1 MQELFYQIALRQSD
15 YIGDITAKNLVNHFG
30 SAAAVFESKMSDL
43 TQVLGVGE
51 IAAQSILSRHSFGV
65 ADREI
70 EFIQKN
76 KVQTFF
82 YQDDKYPRRLQRV
95 EGAPFL
101 LFYQGQADFNV
112 SQVLAVVGTRKPTE
126 IGKRN
131 CEQLLSGLQDYKPL
145 IISGLAYGV
154 DICAHKKCLA
164 LGLPTIGV
172 VAHGLDMIYP
182 AVHQPVAAQMLE
194 NGGIISEF
202 ITQTEPNHKNFP
214 MRNRVIAGM
223 ADAVVVVETARVG
236 GSIITAEL
244 ANDYQKDVFA
254 IPGRLEDEFSQGC
267 NWLIKTHKAS
277 LLESW
282 EDLVY
287 VLRWDKLNQNKVQQV
302 QLFPELSSEEAKIVD
317 VLRAGQVHLDF
328 LVRNSGMS
336 VSKLASILLELE
348 FKAIVKPLAGKNYI
362 LH

>member
-1 MQELFYQIALRQSD
+1 MDELFYQIALRQSN
-15 YIGDITAKNLVNHFG
+15 YIGDITAKHLYNHFG
-30 SAAAVFESKMSDL
+30 SAQAVFGAKLSEI
-43 TQVLGVGE
+43 TQVVGVGE
-51 IAAQSILSRHSFGV
+51 VAANSILSQQSFHI
-65 ADREI
+65 AEREMN
-70 EFIQKN
+70 FIQKN

-82 YQDDKYPRRLQRV
+82 YKDVAYPKRLQRI

-101 LFYQGQADFNV
+101 LFFQGNADFNL

-126 IGKRN
+126 IGRRN
-131 CEQLLSGLQDYKPL
+131 CEQLLTGIQAYKPL
-145 IISGLAYGV
+145 IVSGLAYGV
-154 DICAHKKCLA
+154 DICAHKKALA

-182 AVHQPVAAQMLE
+182 AIHQPIAAQMLE
-194 NGGIISEF
+194 NGGILTEF
-202 ITQTEPNHKNFP
+202 ITQTEPNPQNFP

-223 ADAVVVVETARVG
+223 SDAVVVVETARAG

-277 LLESW
+277 LLETW

-287 VLRWDKLNQNKVQQV
+287 VLRWDKLTEHKAQQV
-302 QLFPELSSEEAKIVD
+302 QLFPELSSEETKIVD
-317 VLRAGQVHLDF
+317 ILRGGQVHLDL

-336 VSKLASILLELE
+336 VSKLASILLDLE

-362 LH
+362 LC

>member
-1 MQELFYQIALRQSD
+1 MDELFYQIALRQSD
-15 YIGDITAKNLVNHFG
+15 YIGDITAKHLYNHFG
-30 SAAAVFESKMSDL
+30 TAQAVFGAKMSDL
-43 TQVLGVGE
+43 TQVFGVGE
-51 IAAQSILSRHSFGV
+51 VAAQSILSRHSFRI
-65 ADREI
+65 AEREI
-70 EFIQKN
+70 EFIHKN

-82 YQDDKYPRRLQRV
+82 YQDEKYPKRLQRV

-101 LFYQGQADFNV
+101 LFYQGNAEFNLA
-112 SQVLAVVGTRKPTE
+112 QVLAVVGTRKPTE

-131 CEQLLSGLQDYKPL
+131 CEQLLAGIKEYKPL
-145 IISGLAYGV
+145 IVSGLAYGV

-182 AVHQPVAAQMLE
+182 PIHQPIAAQMLE
-194 NGGIISEF
+194 NGGILSEF
-202 ITQTEPNHKNFP
+202 VTNTEPSHKNFP

-223 ADAVVVVETARVG
+223 SDAVVVVETARTG

-287 VLRWDKLNQNKVQQV
+287 VLRWEKLAQNKTQQV
-302 QLFPELSSEEAKIVD
+302 QLFPDLSSEEEKVVNI
-317 VLRAGQVHLDF
+317 LRGGQVHLDL
-328 LVRNSGMS
+328 LVRNSGLS
-336 VSKLASILLELE
+336 VSKLAAILLNLE
-348 FKAIVKPLAGKNYI
+348 FKAVVKPLAGKNYI
-362 LH
+362 LC